1 MDKYCVD
8 ITAIEDVDTSVL
20 IEAVAR
26 YMSMEEYPSVNGIA
40 AILGI
45 KKVEEQNG

>member
-1 MDKYCVD
+1 MAKYHVNSVALED
-8 ITAIEDVDTSVL
+8 IDTSVL

-26 YMSMEEYPSVNGIA
+26 YMSAEEYPSIDVIA

-45 KKVEEQNG
+45 EKLEEK

>member
-1 MDKYCVD
+1 MAKYHVNSV
-8 ITAIEDVDTSVL
+8 ALEDVDTGVL

-26 YMSMEEYPSVNGIA
+26 YMSAEDYPSIDGIA

-45 KKVEEQNG
+45 EKLEEE